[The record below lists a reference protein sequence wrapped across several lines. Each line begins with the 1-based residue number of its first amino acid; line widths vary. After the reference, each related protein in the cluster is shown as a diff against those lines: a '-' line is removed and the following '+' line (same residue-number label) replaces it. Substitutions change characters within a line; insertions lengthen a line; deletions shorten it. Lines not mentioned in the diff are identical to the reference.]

1 MEKNIVITGASR
13 GIGFAMTRAFLKAG
27 HRVVA
32 LSRNAA
38 TLEALNHPN
47 CFVVAMDISREQEV
61 IQAGALVA
69 KQLNRIDALIHN
81 AGKLINKPFKDLEFQ
96 ELQEVYAVNV
106 FGPMMLTKQ
115 LLTCMDHQTH
125 VVSISSM
132 GGVNGTAKFPGLSA
146 YSSSKGA
153 LTIWSEVMAEEHKDN
168 GPKFNTLALG
178 AVQTEML
185 SEAFPDYQ
193 APMTAEQMAKYIVNF
208 ALEGHH
214 IFNGKTLNAAQSTP

>member
-1 MEKNIVITGASR
+1 
-13 GIGFAMTRAFLKAG
+13 MTRAFLKAG

-61 IQAGALVA
+61 LQAGALVA

-115 LLTCMDHQTH
+115 LLTYGSQTH
-125 VVSISSM
+125 
-132 GGVNGTAKFPGLSA
+132 GFHQQYG
-146 YSSSKGA
+146 
-153 LTIWSEVMAEEHKDN
+153 WC
-168 GPKFNTLALG
+168 
-178 AVQTEML
+178 
-185 SEAFPDYQ
+185 
-193 APMTAEQMAKYIVNF
+193 
-208 ALEGHH
+208 
-214 IFNGKTLNAAQSTP
+214 